1 MLARFAED
9 ARGNQSAVAI
19 ASTAELIPTNLLRE
33 KLKGY

>member
-1 MLARFAED
+1 MQARFAEN
-9 ARGNQSAVAI
+9 ARGNQSAF